1 MKIEIPTNCPT
12 CDSTLKL
19 INAQL
24 FCRNNECEAQS
35 FKKIETFAKNMKIKG
50 LGPRT
55 IEKLNLETIPDIYL
69 LDEISLVGKLGEKL
83 GKKLFAE
90 IDKSKKCDFAT
101 FLSSLS
107 IPLIGKTASKKIAE
121 TGTNSLNQLCY
132 DPLNK
137 VLGPKALKS
146 LDEWLE
152 TNYEFYIDLP
162 IEFIKKK
169 VPIKRLGKVC
179 ITGKLNDFANRTVAS
194 EYLEGLGY
202 TTVTTVNRQTNYLV
216 DEEGKPSSKSNKA
229 KELNINIVTIKQL
242 EEIANNE

>member
-1 MKIEIPTNCPT
+1 
-12 CDSTLKL
+12 
-19 INAQL
+19 
-24 FCRNNECEAQS
+24 
-35 FKKIETFAKNMKIKG
+35 MKIKG

-69 LDEISLVGKLGEKL
+69 LDEISLVDKLGEKL